1 QLDRIDDWNEGRAT
15 AARRYSARLAD
26 LDRVETPTEPPGAEH
41 VYHLYVI
48 AVPAADRDPLRE
60 HLGDAGIETGIHY
73 PTPAYDHDPV
83 VERLGE
89 RSLPAT
95 ESVCRR
101 IVSLPIHP
109 RITDEEVDR
118 VCTAV
123 ERYFEGAAA

>member
-1 QLDRIDDWNEGRAT
+1 M
-15 AARRYSARLAD
+15 
-26 LDRVETPTEPPGAEH
+26 ETPTEPPGAEH